1 MCYHGKR
8 DMVKKKILTLL
19 MCTLMLSLAA
29 CSFDAT
35 KVKDGQETK
44 TEKDKDSKKDK
55 KKDKDAVLRHSL
67 GRYVF

>member
-1 MCYHGKR
+1 
-8 DMVKKKILTLL
+8 
-19 MCTLMLSLAA
+19 MLSLAA

-55 KKDKDAVLRHSL
+55 KKDKDKDKDKDKEQYTTITIINNIIVRITQ
-67 GRYVF
+67 